1 MHRSSAR
8 HRRSSSSMSCARRGG
23 GPCSLIFGS
32 GGRWCIVVCGGG
44 GLNSG
49 AAGVL
54 YISGSDG
61 DYMASDGT
69 LRLMSRLVDVLE
81 ERVCLRGEQE
91 VSNAQIDADIQEWRY
106 RIDAMDREIK
116 GWSKPWSVTERN
128 TKVQYD
134 ALIQGIRA
142 RIKEL
147 EGRKKKT

>member
-49 AAGVL
+49 AAGVV
-54 YISGSDG
+54 YINRSDG
-61 DYMASDGT
+61 DYMACDGT

-81 ERVCLRGEQE
+81 GRGGRWLGPTYQGLVDDYTAFVKTLDVKLAAGTIRLLDVKLEK
-91 VSNAQIDADIQEWRY
+91 VRWK
-106 RIDAMDREIK
+106 MDHRLSENWYEPS
-116 GWSKPWSVTERN
+116 GLN
-128 TKVQYD
+128 
-134 ALIQGIRA
+134 
-142 RIKEL
+142 
-147 EGRKKKT
+147 